1 MILGAPYT
9 LVVNLGATGILD
21 TDVTL
26 NVKKPESLVFEE
38 VVLNTTNFKE
48 AIDNYYNIT
57 IPLEIADQLGTY
69 IFKVDETVGP
79 STQYLERECL
89 PQPLSSTPAP
99 GTCVVNGNVRNVTGG
114 MSNYNNTI
122 VTAQPLK
129 LPAEVS
135 GSLILGGKV
144 KTYTDHDG
152 YFSLPLVIGM
162 TVIIEVPDAG
172 VRFQTIIPDEATVRI
187 EDLIP

>member
-1 MILGAPYT
+1 MIQGAPYT

-38 VVLNTTNFKE
+38 ILLDTSNFQE
-48 AIDNYYNIT
+48 TVDNYYNIT

-69 IFKVDETVGP
+69 IFKVEESVGP
-79 STQYLERECL
+79 STQYLDRECF
-89 PQPLSSTPAP
+89 PQPLSSTPSP
-99 GTCVVNGNVRNVTGG
+99 GVCVVNGNIRDVTGIAK
-114 MSNYNNTI
+114 SYNNTVI
-122 VTAQPLK
+122 TAQPLK
-129 LPAEVS
+129 LPLEVS
-135 GSLILGGKV
+135 GSLILGSKV
-144 KTYTDHDG
+144 KTYADHDG

-172 VRFQTIIPDEATVRI
+172 VRFQAVIPDQATVRI
-187 EDLIP
+187 EDIIP